1 MNFFHNSG
9 LKKHCLT
16 DIFKGYS
23 LKDKL
28 SCILLGLLI
37 IKTICSILNYHT
49 AFSILCLI
57 RFVAFGYLIYSLL
70 NFFVVVPTM
79 TYSDS
84 ITSDYVFD
92 DERSCEFDDNPSNT
106 ESMSFS
112 HIENPNNNKEEETNV
127 VVKTVT
133 KSKVVMHSD
142 TIEENDK
149 SVPKKTRKI
158 KN

>member
-1 MNFFHNSG
+1 MNPNLFHNLS
-9 LKKHCLT
+9 LKKQCFI

-37 IKTICSILNYHT
+37 IKTICSILNFHT
-49 AFSILCLI
+49 VFSVLYLI

-70 NFFVVVPTM
+70 NSFFVVPTM

-92 DERSCEFDDNPSNT
+92 DEMCCEFDDNLDNT
-106 ESMSFS
+106 ENMSFS
-112 HIENPNNNKEEETNV
+112 HIEKPDNNNKEEDTNV
-127 VVKTVT
+127 IVKSITE
-133 KSKVVMHSD
+133 SKKNHKD
-142 TIEENDK
+142 ENNE
-149 SVPKKTRKI
+149 SGS
-158 KN
+158 